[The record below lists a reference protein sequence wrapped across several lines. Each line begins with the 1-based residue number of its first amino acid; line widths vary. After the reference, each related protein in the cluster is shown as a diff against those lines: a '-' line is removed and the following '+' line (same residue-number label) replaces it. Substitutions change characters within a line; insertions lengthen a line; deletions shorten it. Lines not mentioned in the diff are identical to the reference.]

1 VTHIPKELCPL
12 AKITVD
18 DDSTIDVFELCI
30 NGQEIAPAYSEQNDP
45 IIQRKMFVEQV
56 GEEVQDMDTDFL
68 NALEHGMPP
77 AGGMGLGIDR
87 LIILLTGAESIRDT
101 ILFPSL
107 KPLKSAE

>member
-1 VTHIPKELCPL
+1 
-12 AKITVD
+12 
-18 DDSTIDVFELCI
+18 
-30 NGQEIAPAYSEQNDP
+30 
-45 IIQRKMFVEQV
+45 
-56 GEEVQDMDTDFL
+56 MDTDFL